1 MANEPESQPAASISS
16 AIASLFDHDVAITG
30 DARGLQH
37 FRRLDDQEPDSYQ
50 TLVAC
55 RKSLRPARLGISLLC
70 IKMAMDKEKEEDG
83 KAQYPR
89 LQCNDCRRETLQ
101 TSERNPRPRFGNL
114 KTRRR
119 ARRQPN
125 IPLAGPLS
133 TMWPLSVNY
142 HCVHDARRSPANR
155 RGRPQRRGVQG
166 DRFFVIRLPTR
177 QEPPFRFRALQ
188 LWSS

>member
-1 MANEPESQPAASISS
+1 MLQLRAMPVVFNTFAGWTTKNPIHIKRLWPVENPSGP
-16 AIASLFDHDVAITG
+16 L
-30 DARGLQH
+30 GLE
-37 FRRLDDQEPDSYQ
+37 FRYSVSRWPW
-50 TLVAC
+50 
-55 RKSLRPARLGISLLC
+55 
-70 IKMAMDKEKEEDG
+70 IKKKKRTV